1 MSESPKPSRSLPES
15 PSEEHL
21 RKEAKRVA
29 KRHGIVLSAAQR
41 RLAHEYGFRNW
52 AEMMLR
58 VKQLLA
64 PAQGERA
71 ANALSSASDADRV
84 FPFLPLREL
93 VAFPNVV
100 YPIFVGRPMSV
111 GAIRLAEERKLPI
124 IMAAQKDAMIARP
137 SAADIYEIGVMG
149 ALIRVQHLSDGT
161 LKVLIEGK
169 KRVRVTRLTA
179 AQDFLKAGADE
190 IAELAGTDAEVEKIL
205 ESVASAFVSGR
216 FKSLAANR
224 SIFLTVKGERD
235 ISRITDLLASY
246 LPIAVDEKQ
255 KLLETINP
263 VDRLKTIAAYLSGTA
278 DVASNPA

>member
-1 MSESPKPSRSLPES
+1 MSESTKPSRSLPES

-41 RLAHEYGFRNW
+41 RLAHGYGFRNW

-58 VKQLLA
+58 VKQLMA
-64 PAQGERA
+64 PAQVERA
-71 ANALSSASDADRV
+71 PDADRV

-111 GAIRLAEERKLPI
+111 GAIRSVEERKLPI
-124 IMAAQKDAMIARP
+124 IMAAQKDAMVASP

-161 LKVLIEGK
+161 LKALIECK

-179 AQDFLKAGADE
+179 DQDFFRARADE
-190 IAELAGTDAEVEKIL
+190 IAELAGTDADIEKIL

-224 SIFLTVKGERD
+224 SIFLTARGERD
-235 ISRITDLLASY
+235 ISRITDTLASY
-246 LPIAVDEKQ
+246 LPIAVEEKQ

-278 DVASNPA
+278 GVASNPA